1 MKAHLKDDE
10 DHLNSGNHTDLYFDE
25 ILNGIEKTRNSL
37 KDFVAGM
44 YILLS

>member
-1 MKAHLKDDE
+1 MKAHLKDDI
-10 DHLNSGNHTDLYFDE
+10 DHLNSGNYTNLYVDE

-37 KDFVAGM
+37 KDFAAGM